1 MRHTEIL
8 ERGERADGRGDQVI
22 RDEQKRA
29 DDGKNFRAMT
39 HARVNAAAIRV
50 KMANDHV
57 VDPDERREHAHRGD
71 QPKRCVPRDCERQPD
86 DIGFARPPV
95 PVQNRG
101 RARNVDVAR
110 SLNVGCDQMVTRTR
124 RTLARRGASILESI
138 PRSPCPLMTLTRLA
152 VGLEPLNALDA
163 AHRSPRS
170 IPAVA
175 GLEFGSPAGPAPAE
189 PLSRTKNWQD
199 IPASCSTG
207 QAGCFPGEVYFL
219 DAVALTS
226 QYSRPNGGITML
238 HLDTGNTAFML
249 LCASL
254 VMLMTPG
261 LAFFY
266 GGLVGRKNVLAIMMQ
281 SFVSMGWTT
290 VLWWA
295 FGFSMCFSGDQKS
308 GTDFFGIIGN
318 FDWAGLRGITLATP
332 SPSNDTIPM
341 VVFCAYQMMFAIITP
356 ALITGAFTNRITFKA
371 YMLFLTA
378 WLILVYFPFVHMVWG
393 GGLLAEWGV
402 KDFAGGIVV
411 HNIAGIAALASIL
424 YVGKRKVVDRGPH
437 SIPLVALGTGL
448 LWFGWYGFNA
458 GSEFRVDSTTAVAF
472 INTDI
477 AASFAAIAWLLVDWR
492 VSKKPKFL
500 GLLTGA
506 VAGLATITPAAGYVS
521 PATAVII
528 GTVAGVVCYYACAL
542 KNKLRWDDALDVWGV
557 HGVGGFLGIIL
568 LGVFASTA
576 WNPAANGGV
585 NGLLAGDSSFFLKQ
599 LAAGLFSSVWA
610 FGFTLGML
618 WLIDRITPVRV
629 EDAHEELGLD
639 EAIHGETAYVEVDVA
654 VVRPIQP
661 L

>member
-1 MRHTEIL
+1 
-8 ERGERADGRGDQVI
+8 
-22 RDEQKRA
+22 
-29 DDGKNFRAMT
+29 
-39 HARVNAAAIRV
+39 
-50 KMANDHV
+50 
-57 VDPDERREHAHRGD
+57 
-71 QPKRCVPRDCERQPD
+71 
-86 DIGFARPPV
+86 
-95 PVQNRG
+95 
-101 RARNVDVAR
+101 
-110 SLNVGCDQMVTRTR
+110 
-124 RTLARRGASILESI
+124 
-138 PRSPCPLMTLTRLA
+138 
-152 VGLEPLNALDA
+152 
-163 AHRSPRS
+163 
-170 IPAVA
+170 
-175 GLEFGSPAGPAPAE
+175 
-189 PLSRTKNWQD
+189 
-199 IPASCSTG
+199 
-207 QAGCFPGEVYFL
+207 
-219 DAVALTS
+219 
-226 QYSRPNGGITML
+226 ML

-295 FGFSMCFSGDQKS
+295 FGFSLCFSGDQKS

-318 FDWAGLRGITLATP
+318 LHWAGLRGITLSTP
-332 SPSNDTIPM
+332 SPNDTIPM

-393 GGLLAEWGV
+393 GGMLAQWGV

-411 HNIAGIAALASIL
+411 HNIAGIAALASVL
-424 YVGKRKVVDRGPH
+424 YVGKRKVLDRGPH

-477 AASFAAIAWLLVDWR
+477 AASFAAIAWMCVDWR

-521 PATAVII
+521 PTTAVII
-528 GTVAGVVCYYACAL
+528 GLAAGVVCYYACAL
-542 KNKLRWDDALDVWGV
+542 KNKLGWDDALDVWGV
-557 HGVGGFLGIIL
+557 HGVGGFLGIVL

-599 LAAGLFSSVWA
+599 LGAGLFSSVWA
-610 FGFTLGML
+610 FVFTFGML
-618 WLIDRITPVRV
+618 WIIDRVTIVRV
-629 EDAHEELGLD
+629 EDTAEELGLD

-654 VVRPIQP
+654 VIRPGQP